1 MLSCARLVLEV
12 VIWSARTGI
21 DRLTVHRFLNKFH
34 HGQDVNQ
41 HQSKVNVGE
50 ELQLLG
56 AYDYSLMD
64 RCGANRLDEIQ
75 LSMLLA
81 CVLSE
86 DSRLLACSDARLAR
100 LVSTAELL
108 WCEVRCQQSMLH
120 LADDESLYRRWREQL
135 KT

>member
-81 CVLSE
+81 CVVSE
-86 DSRLLACSDARLAR
+86 DSRASAGVQRRASGAARVDGGAAVVRGALSAVDASSGR
-100 LVSTAELL
+100 
-108 WCEVRCQQSMLH
+108 
-120 LADDESLYRRWREQL
+120 
-135 KT
+135 